1 MRTNQPSQAR
11 TGDLPQALTDPSA
24 QARTGR
30 PAQAHT
36 ERVPQVH
43 TNPSSQDRDR
53 QSSRTD
59 APRRLPRRTFA
70 PLLAAT
76 AALAVLLPLAACT
89 PDPAGPAPE
98 STDDGRP
105 RSGTVRVLA
114 SSELADMEPLLEE
127 ARKATGITVRPTW
140 TGTLDAVERLAS
152 GKADGAFDAV
162 WLSSN
167 DYLRLNPEAAR
178 RVTSETPLMT
188 SPVALGVRPA
198 TVRRLGWDPE
208 RVSWAQVH
216 RAVAD
221 GKLTYGMTDP
231 KRSNSG
237 FSALISVASGLSGAQ
252 AALTD
257 ADVRAATPKL
267 KEFFAGQ
274 RLTSGSSGWLATA
287 YTRRSTVD
295 ALINYESVLLSLNRD
310 TGTSTS
316 TGTGTGTGT
325 GTEPAEPP
333 ADTGTDAEG
342 RTGTPT
348 GTEGPTGTG
357 TDLTVIRPRDGVV
370 TADYPLSTLTA
381 AASEA
386 KDAVRALTEHLRSP
400 AVQREITERTLRR
413 PVVASA
419 RPAEPLSPESR
430 RELPFPGSRSVA
442 DGLLSAYEH
451 QLRRPSRTVYVLD
464 TSGSM
469 KGKRLEQLKSA
480 LTGLT
485 GDFRQ
490 REEVTLLPFGSAVKQ
505 VRTHTVDPADPAA
518 GPAAIRADTA
528 ALTAEGNTAIY
539 SSLAAAYDHL
549 GPDTESAFTSI
560 VLMTDGENTAG
571 RSAADFTAFYRS
583 LPPARQVTPVF
594 PIVFGDSDRSELDR
608 IAALTGGRLF
618 DGTKEHGPGSLEGAF
633 EEIRGYQ

>member
-1 MRTNQPSQAR
+1 MNHLSRRRLSRLSRMRANRPSQAR
-11 TGDLPQALTDPSA
+11 PGDLPQALTNPSA

-43 TNPSSQDRDR
+43 TNPSPQDRNR
-53 QSSRTD
+53 QSARTD
-59 APRRLPRRTFA
+59 APRRLPRRPLA
-70 PLLAAT
+70 PLFAAT

-152 GKADGAFDAV
+152 GKADGTFDAV

-310 TGTSTS
+310 TGA
-316 TGTGTGTGT
+316 GTGTGTS
-325 GTEPAEPP
+325 TEPAEPP

-342 RTGTPT
+342 RTL
-348 GTEGPTGTG
+348 TG

-381 AASEA
+381 TAPEA

-419 RPAEPLSPESR
+419 RPAEPLSPEPR